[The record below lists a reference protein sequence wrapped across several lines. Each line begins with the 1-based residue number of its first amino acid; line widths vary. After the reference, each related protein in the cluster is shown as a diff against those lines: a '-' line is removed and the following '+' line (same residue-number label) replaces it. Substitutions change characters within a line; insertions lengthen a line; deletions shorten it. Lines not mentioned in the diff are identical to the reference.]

1 MRREGERLLLEGPVT
16 LAVAAGM
23 LVESE
28 AFLADGITVVDFY
41 GVTTTDSAALALA
54 VEWMRRSAASNRAL
68 KLSNLPE
75 SMRNMAKLYAVTELL
90 Q

>member
-1 MRREGERLLLEGPVT
+1 MRRDGERLLLEGPVT

-23 LVESE
+23 LLESE
-28 AFLADGITVVDFY
+28 AFLEDGITVVDFS

-54 VEWMRRSAASNRAL
+54 VEWMRQSAASNRAL
-68 KLSNLPE
+68 KFSNLPE
-75 SMRNMAKLYAVTELL
+75 SMRNMAKLYAVTEFL

>member
-1 MRREGERLLLEGPVT
+1 MRRDGERLLLEGPVT

-23 LVESE
+23 LLESE
-28 AFLADGITVVDFY
+28 AFLADGITVVDFS

-54 VEWMRRSAASNRAL
+54 VEWMRQSAASDRVL
-68 KLSNLPE
+68 KFSNLPE
-75 SMRNMAKLYAVTELL
+75 SMRNMAKLYAVTEFL